1 METHGSSRALIVNA
15 DDFGQS
21 AGVNQGVIKA
31 HEHGI
36 VTSASLMVRWP
47 ASAEAAAYAR
57 TSTRLSVGLH
67 IDLGEWT
74 RRDGDWVALYEVVAT
89 GNAAAVVAE
98 VDRQIESFR
107 RLVGRDPS
115 HLDSHQHVHRDP
127 PVREVVLD
135 CGRRLEVPVRH
146 FTPGVSYCG
155 AFYGQSVKGESCL
168 DSITADALIALIR
181 GLPPGITELACHPAI
196 GDDLNSMYRSERSLE
211 VAALCEPRVRAT
223 IAEERIELRQS
234 SLLDQQDG
242 GKTPE

>member
-1 METHGSSRALIVNA
+1 
-15 DDFGQS
+15 
-21 AGVNQGVIKA
+21 
-31 HEHGI
+31 
-36 VTSASLMVRWP
+36 
-47 ASAEAAAYAR
+47 
-57 TSTRLSVGLH
+57 
-67 IDLGEWT
+67 
-74 RRDGDWVALYEVVAT
+74 VALYEVVAT
-89 GNAAAVVAE
+89 GDAAAVIAE

-135 CGRRLEVPVRH
+135 WGRRLEVPVRH

-181 GLPPGITELACHPAI
+181 GLPPGITELACHPAT

-211 VAALCEPRVRAT
+211 VAALCDPRVRAT